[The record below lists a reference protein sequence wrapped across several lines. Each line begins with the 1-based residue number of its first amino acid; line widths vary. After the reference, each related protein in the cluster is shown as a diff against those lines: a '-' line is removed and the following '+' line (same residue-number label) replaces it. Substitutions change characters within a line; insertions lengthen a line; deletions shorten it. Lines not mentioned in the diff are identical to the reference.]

1 MNISENLHYS
11 FDSHPLSLSKAVR
24 EKELTSKIIYEN
36 NLKYI
41 IYYPKKIFIC
51 ILCQNS

>member
-1 MNISENLHYS
+1 MNISEHLILWFSSN
-11 FDSHPLSLSKAVR
+11 FFIKGNK
-24 EKELTSKIIYEN
+24 KELTSKIIYEN

-41 IYYPKKIFIC
+41 IYYSKKIFIC